1 MNGIIVHVSEKLSRR
16 DGILK
21 QVLYETQAVLLVGD
35 FFFFFFWGGGGGG
48 WERERQRE
56 RKTER
61 GRERDL

>member
-35 FFFFFFWGGGGGG
+35 FFFFWGGEVGR
-48 WERERQRE
+48 ERETERE